1 MKTIKLARGPSWRT
15 TDHLSGNILSKW
27 ESGKGRSKLVE
38 ALSRVSQRWNS
49 GRGVRESRVQFDWD
63 KGRLR
68 QLPRE
73 QRGRPW
79 LDDKIQPFYRIP
91 NGEFKK
97 KKCRENGWKR

>member
-1 MKTIKLARGPSWRT
+1 M
-15 TDHLSGNILSKW
+15 
-27 ESGKGRSKLVE
+27 
-38 ALSRVSQRWNS
+38 SQRWNS

-97 KKCRENGWKR
+97 KSVERTDGKDEGLYCCSDFCVKPGKSPDCYLLMIRFSVVVGS